1 MQLKKVEITDLMGI
15 DDNAVEGVTQ
25 TAPVEI
31 KGFNFGKTG
40 GYFAEFAKSSA
51 SVVSSVPAQL
61 VANDDFGIV
70 LFANDLVLHGNTLS
84 DQSSGSING
93 LPQYLV
99 PNVGVGTNPEAG
111 GGDQY
116 SLGGFAR
123 DLPTNAFRDLPRVS
137 GITLSAA
144 GSGGTIDDTLDH
156 RILVFFSAPT
166 ENGFLT
172 YQSLVDDLGAGSIT
186 SGENITVTADTVL
199 PRGYEMRAFM
209 SDGFVFGTAPTKY
222 LVEETSG
229 NVKYSDGENAMAIT
243 FTTDS
248 SSGSNTAAIL
258 SFDQANA
265 VVEPHLQRVWGK
277 ADADSLVGPYVPTTI
292 AQNFIWGGKSLP
304 SLRSTN
310 SGSAFDTAFNGS
322 QEFAVRADLASFPF
336 ASIFGVPKNSYF
348 VWLFYVP
355 TGHSSATHEFK
366 LYFARRYKDDGS
378 VHFGAGINVQVILSG
393 SGSKPRP
400 VTIREDP
407 FIEYNGIVR
416 DVLAPTTHSINA
428 ASTSAVTINGHS
440 FYAYYGYLNTWSPR
454 LDIFTD
460 LGGVA
465 PATGGFTYE
474 HKDLNDVVIYSD
486 GFFGFPPTVL
496 DSAGVTG
503 TPIDVI
509 AIDPSET
516 SFKWLP
522 LSNPSASD
530 VWGPANSVAVPYF
543 NYFGV
548 EIDDAN
554 ISPFSSSVAI
564 IDADDWDGVTST
576 ITDSVTGVTWSGYNE
591 FDDVSTSAA
600 AIQGVISTAAP
611 SFSILN
617 PNSTLLYSEQ
627 GYVNYA
633 DEYTNYLEFRFLTS
647 TEITALSSTPAGL
660 LVFGENETFLVRGDP
675 ALVDLGGE
683 FSNQRLSGVIG
694 CDPGKRPARLG
705 SAVFVIH
712 QGRLY
717 GINLGAGDVD
727 FGSNLADIGQ
737 PVYDPEDPFVQVI
750 GDPVHRQIVVRTQFG
765 RILRFSTIYN
775 KWLTDVFDGDAV
787 DFLYPSV
794 NEHSS
799 RYVISGSAFEHV
811 DVPVDPSVKWENVD
825 LGDKGMKKL
834 WRRVRLFTSDDYSG
848 TPELNYVIGSSSGT
862 ITASEEG
869 SGWWVFTLPNG
880 LVSEKAASLEVVM
893 KGAAFGDE
901 FEPPVI
907 IEYVDRYSRR

>member
-40 GYFAEFAKSSA
+40 GYFAEFAKGST

-61 VANDDFGIV
+61 LANDDFGIV

-172 YQSLVDDLGAGSIT
+172 YQSLVDDLGSGSIT
-186 SGENITVTADTVL
+186 SGENITVTADSVL

-209 SDGFVFGTAPTKY
+209 SDGFAFGTAPTKY

-277 ADADSLVGPYVPTTI
+277 ADADSLLGPYVPTTI
-292 AQNFIWGGKSLP
+292 AQNFIYGDPQLP
-304 SLRSTN
+304 SAISTDAGTT
-310 SGSAFDTAFNGS
+310 SGTDLDTAFNGS
-322 QEFAVRADLASFPF
+322 AAFTVRADLSRNPIGYINTPSTAYYSKE
-336 ASIFGVPKNSYF
+336 IYI
-348 VWLFYVP
+348 P
-355 TGHSSATHEFK
+355 TGHSTGTHTFK
-366 LYFARRYKDDGS
+366 FYFARRYMDSG
-378 VHFGAGINVQVILSG
+378 VVQFGAGIQVNIILSG
-393 SGSKPRP
+393 SGTKPRP
-400 VTIREDP
+400 ITIREDP
-407 FIEYNGIVR
+407 FIEYNGTVKTITS
-416 DVLAPTTHSINA
+416 PTTYSINA
-428 ASTSAVTINGHS
+428 SSTSSINFGGNT
-440 FYAYYGYLNTWSPR
+440 FYAYQLYLNTWSPR
-454 LDIFTD
+454 LDFKVD
-460 LGGVA
+460 LSGG
-465 PATGGFTYE
+465 TFE
-474 HKDLNDVVIYSD
+474 MQHKDLNDVVIYGGITSFGSTTLPSAGVTATPIYVMAYDLNETSFEWISSLDTPGASD
-486 GFFGFPPTVL
+486 VWSTWNTATFISYFQVEAHNTV
-496 DSAGVTG
+496 GVTG
-503 TPIDVI
+503 TPI
-509 AIDPSET
+509 A
-516 SFKWLP
+516 
-522 LSNPSASD
+522 A
-530 VWGPANSVAVPYF
+530 
-543 NYFGV
+543 
-548 EIDDAN
+548 
-554 ISPFSSSVAI
+554 
-564 IDADDWDGVTST
+564 IDADDWDGTST
-576 ITDSVTGVTWSGYNE
+576 TVTDSTTGVVWTGARETPTS
-591 FDDVSTSAA
+591 VST
-600 AIQGVISTAAP
+600 ISFAVDQNLVATAAP

-633 DEYTNYLEFRFLTS
+633 NEYTNYLEFRFLTS

-794 NEHSS
+794 NAHSS

-811 DVPVDPSVKWENVD
+811 DVPVDPSVKWENVN
-825 LGDKGMKKL
+825 LGDKGMRKL

-848 TPELNYVIGSSSGT
+848 TPELNYVIGSSTGT

-901 FEPPVI
+901 FAPPVI